1 MGIQEYNEEAKERVE
16 QLNDMVETL
25 QQTVPELNRQVD
37 RFRQLREEVET
48 VSNKMG
54 GDVDE
59 TTRTV
64 NQIFAE
70 IQELTIR
77 QERVMLY
84 QLMERILSTNRK
96 DRDHMDRDMFRRFTA
111 QIPEGYEGHKFDEL
125 WFGRTEVNGVI
136 NRSELKFVI

>member
-1 MGIQEYNEEAKERVE
+1 MG
-16 QLNDMVETL
+16 
-25 QQTVPELNRQVD
+25 
-37 RFRQLREEVET
+37 LREEVET
-48 VSNKMG
+48 VSAKMG

-84 QLMERILSTNRK
+84 QLMERILSTKPK
-96 DRDHMDRDMFRRFTA
+96 DRDHMNREMFRRFTA

-125 WFGRTEVNGVI
+125 WFGRTAVNGLV
-136 NRSELKFVI
+136 NRSELKFLIDTITLDKAKANGFSGNGT